1 MTICKFVLLGAV
13 AALPLLAAPVLAQ
26 NAATTT
32 PDVGT
37 QVTAADN
44 APPEMIVTA
53 RKRSEKLQDVPISIT
68 AFDSDEIKSA
78 RIERLGDLAKLTPGL
93 NFTPLF
99 GAQNQLPIIRGA
111 AQTFGALNVGIFLDG
126 IYLSGKAA
134 ADLELNDLA
143 RIEVVKGPQS
153 ALYGR
158 NTFAGAINYVTARP
172 TEAFSGNIA
181 GTVAEDGFY
190 RLQGSLSGQITSGIR
205 ARIGGYYREFGG
217 WYTSSVDGGAV
228 DFTKSY
234 GGIATVELQPSDAL
248 RVTVR
253 GSYSNDD
260 NGQPPSNVIRNNSFE
275 GVPSGAPASQRRN
288 LLYVG
293 RVPSIPQGGVNVN
306 TLPVAGLPGGSF
318 GDREE
323 IYRAS
328 GDIEYDFG
336 GVALTS
342 ITAYAKRNVDY
353 TFDGDNNI
361 CDRANG
367 CPNFGFPF
375 APPIPFGKSDFALS
389 SLEGSFRDISQE
401 LRLASNND
409 GPLQWLVGAFYYNNR
424 TIGID
429 RNIGLPSALA
439 ITDYIANAAA
449 YRFPRNQTDTKSI
462 AGFGSV
468 NYQLTDKFGVTAEL
482 RYEHETVN
490 YLQAPTRTGTTGSTA
505 VFDLAATFD
514 FWTPRVILNYKAN
527 DDLLLF
533 ASYARGA
540 KTGGFNTNTNINADQ
555 RAYFPEYSNNFEIG
569 LKSDLLDRKLRFNM
583 SGYYTDWQDQQ
594 AACQN
599 PITSGGTST
608 QRTYVCN
615 VAASKIYGVEIDVVA
630 NISDWFSVTGNYTYT
645 HARYTKFVDDSLA
658 TTLVLAGLPPIN
670 FNGNSLPYVPDH
682 KVVVSPRINV
692 PLGSAMTAELRADLV
707 MQSET
712 FVRAD
717 NLQSFAPFETVD
729 LRATLRSGG
738 ISLQAYVNNL
748 FDVTTPVAGVRFFDA
763 TNFSVAS
770 PYVQG
775 ANRRQF
781 GATLGYRF

>member
-1 MTICKFVLLGAV
+1 MTIVKSLLLGAV
-13 AALPLLAAPVLAQ
+13 ATLPLLAVPALAQ
-26 NAATTT
+26 NTPAAT
-32 PDVGT
+32 
-37 QVTAADN
+37 QVAMAAD
-44 APPEMIVTA
+44 AAPEMIVTA
-53 RKRSEKLQDVPISIT
+53 RKRSEKLQDVPISIS
-68 AFDSDEIKSA
+68 AFDSDEIRSA

-172 TEAFSGNIA
+172 TEDFSGNIA
-181 GTVAEDGFY
+181 GTIAEDGFY
-190 RLQGSLSGQITSGIR
+190 RLQGSLSGQVTTGIR
-205 ARIGGYYREFGG
+205 MRIGGYYREFGG

-234 GGIATVELQPSDAL
+234 GGIATLELAPSDAL
-248 RVTVR
+248 LVTVR

-275 GVPSGAPASQRRN
+275 GVPAGAPPSQRRN
-288 LLYVG
+288 LLFIG
-293 RVPSIPQGGVNVN
+293 RVPSIPQNGVTVN
-306 TLPVAGLPGGSF
+306 TRSVPGLPGGSF

-323 IYRAS
+323 IYRVS
-328 GDIEYDFG
+328 GDIAYDFG
-336 GVALTS
+336 GVSLTS

-353 TFDGDNNI
+353 TFDGDNTI
-361 CDRANG
+361 CDRALG

-375 APPIPFGKSDFALS
+375 APAIPFGKSDFALS

-401 LRLASNND
+401 VRLASDND
-409 GPLQWLVGAFYYNNR
+409 SPLQWLVGAFYYTNR

-429 RNIGLPSALA
+429 RNIGMPPALV
-439 ITDYIANAAA
+439 ITDYTANTAA

-462 AGFGSV
+462 AGFGSI
-468 NYQLTDKFGVTAEL
+468 NYQLTDKLGLTAEL
-482 RYEHETVN
+482 RYERETVN
-490 YLQAPTRTGTTGSTA
+490 YIQAPTRVGTVGSTA
-505 VFDLAATFD
+505 VFDLDATFD
-514 FWTPRVILNYKAN
+514 FWTPRVILNYKPS
-527 DDLLLF
+527 DDVLLF

-555 RAYFPEYSNNFEIG
+555 RAYFPEYSNNFELG
-569 LKSDLLDRKLRFNM
+569 LKSDLMDRKLRFNM
-583 SGYYTDWQDQQ
+583 SAYYTDWMDQQ

-615 VAASKIYGVEIDVVA
+615 VAASQIYGVEVDVVA
-630 NISDWFSVTGNYTYT
+630 NISDWFSITGNYTWT

-658 TTLVLAGLPPIN
+658 NTLILAGLPPIN

-682 KVVVSPRINV
+682 KVVVSPRFNV
-692 PLGSAMTAELRADLV
+692 PLGTDMTAELRADLV

-729 LRATLRSGG
+729 LRATLRRGG

-770 PYVQG
+770 PYVTG

>member
-1 MTICKFVLLGAV
+1 MTLCKSILLGAV
-13 AALPLLAAPVLAQ
+13 AALPVIAVPATAQNTPAAATPLAAAD
-26 NAATTT
+26 AT
-32 PDVGT
+32 
-37 QVTAADN
+37 
-44 APPEMIVTA
+44 PEMIVTA

-68 AFDSDEIKSA
+68 AFDSAEIRSA

-143 RIEVVKGPQS
+143 RVEVVKGPQS

-158 NTFAGAINYVTARP
+158 NTFAGAINYVTQRP
-172 TEAFSGNIA
+172 TEAVSGNIA
-181 GTVAEDGFY
+181 GTIAEDGFY
-190 RLQGSLSGQITSGIR
+190 RLQGSVSGQLTTGIR
-205 ARIGGYYREFGG
+205 ARVGGYYREFGG

-228 DFTKSY
+228 DFSKSY
-234 GGIATVELQPSDAL
+234 GGIATVELQPTEKL
-248 RVTVR
+248 LVTVR

-288 LLYVG
+288 LLYIG
-293 RVPSIPQGGVNVN
+293 RVPAIPQNGVTVN
-306 TLPVAGLPGGSF
+306 TRSVPGLPGGSY

-323 IYRAS
+323 IYRVS

-342 ITAYAKRNVDY
+342 ITAYAKRNVEY
-353 TFDGDNNI
+353 TFDGDNTI
-361 CDRANG
+361 CDRALG

-375 APPIPFGKSDFALS
+375 APAIPFGKSDFALS

-401 LRLASNND
+401 LRLASTGD
-409 GPLQWLVGAFYYNNR
+409 SKLQWLVGAFYYDNR
-424 TIGID
+424 TIGVD
-429 RNIGLPSALA
+429 RNITPPSTLA
-439 ITDYIANAAA
+439 ITDYTAAAAA
-449 YRFPRNQTDTKSI
+449 YRFPRNQTDTRSI
-462 AGFGSV
+462 AGFGSI
-468 NYQLTDKFGVTAEL
+468 NYQLTDTLGLTAEL
-482 RYEHETVN
+482 RYERETVD
-490 YLQAPTRTGTTGSTA
+490 YIQAPTRTGTVGSTA
-505 VFDLAATFD
+505 VFDLNASFD
-514 FWTPRVILNYKAN
+514 FWTPRVIVNYKAN
-527 DDLLLF
+527 DDVLLF

-569 LKSDLLDRKLRFNM
+569 LKSDLLDRALRFNV
-583 SGYYTDWQDQQ
+583 SGYYTDWTDQQ

-599 PITSGGTST
+599 PITAGGSST

-615 VAASKIYGVEIDVVA
+615 VAASTIYGVEVDVVA
-630 NISDWFSVTGNYTYT
+630 NISSWFTVTGNYTYT

-658 TTLVLAGLPPIN
+658 AALVLAGLPPIN
-670 FNGNSLPYVPDH
+670 FDGNNLPYVPDH
-682 KVVVSPRINV
+682 KVVISPRINL
-692 PLGSAMTAELRADLV
+692 PLGTGMTAELRADLV

-729 LRATLRSGG
+729 LRATLRRGG

-748 FDVTTPVAGVRFFDA
+748 FDVDTPVAGVRFFDS

-770 PYVQG
+770 PYVTG